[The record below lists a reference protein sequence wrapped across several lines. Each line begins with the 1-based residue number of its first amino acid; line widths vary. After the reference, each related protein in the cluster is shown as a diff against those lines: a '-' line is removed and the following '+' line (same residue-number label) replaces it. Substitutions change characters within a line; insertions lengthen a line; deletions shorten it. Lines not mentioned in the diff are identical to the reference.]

1 MGAPRCD
8 WKTFYEAVVLETD
21 FHKMQ
26 DRIAKARQAIQR
38 RFAEGFSLEIAAT
51 ELAAIDNALAA
62 LMALEIEVRPNKSG
76 NAQHLTFEQEL
87 RQT

>member
-38 RFAEGFSLEIAAT
+38 RLSEGASLEIDAS
-51 ELAAIDNALAA
+51 ELAAMDHALAA
-62 LMALEIEVRPNKSG
+62 LMTIETEMQPEKPG
-76 NAQHLTFEQEL
+76 NGQPGFHQQESAA
-87 RQT
+87 